1 MKKTFLIGVCMVA
14 FMANSYA
21 QSNLKGEKGVSSIG
35 VMAGYAIES
44 EKVVVG
50 IDYRYNILD
59 KLRLT
64 PSVLYGIK
72 RNNADI
78 WYLNADAHYLARISE
93 NFTLYPIGG
102 LGFSFWKYRMIP
114 DIDLGDIDLV
124 LQNADTYL
132 RIGLNMGIGG
142 ELRLTEDIIAGAE
155 FKYNWTKQGFNQ
167 AMILVRA
174 AYYF

>member
-1 MKKTFLIGVCMVA
+1 MKKTFLIGVWFVA
-14 FMANSYA
+14 FWVNSYA

-35 VMAGYAIES
+35 AMVGYAIES
-44 EKVVVG
+44 EKAVIG

-64 PSVLYGIK
+64 PSILYGIK

-93 NFTLYPIGG
+93 NLTLYPIGG
-102 LGFSFWKYRMIP
+102 LGFSFWKYRLIP
-114 DIDLGDIDLV
+114 DIDLSDVGLV

-132 RIGLNMGIGG
+132 NIGINMGIGG

-155 FKYNWTKQGFNQ
+155 FRYNCTKKGFNQ
-167 AMILVRA
+167 AMMLVRV

>member
-1 MKKTFLIGVCMVA
+1 MKKTFLIGVWFVA
-14 FMANSYA
+14 FWANSYA

-35 VMAGYAIES
+35 AMVGYAIES
-44 EKVVVG
+44 EKAVIG

-59 KLRLT
+59 RLRLA

-72 RNNADI
+72 RDNADI
-78 WYLNADAHYLARISE
+78 WYLHADAHYLARISE

-102 LGFSFWKYRMIP
+102 LGFSFWKYRIVP
-114 DIDLGDIDLV
+114 EIDLGELGFIP
-124 LQNADTYL
+124 QNADTYL
-132 RIGLNMGIGG
+132 RIGLNMGVGG
-142 ELRLTEDIIAGAE
+142 ELRLTEDLIAGAE

-167 AMILVRA
+167 AMILLRV

>member
-1 MKKTFLIGVCMVA
+1 MKKTFLIGVCIVA
-14 FMANSYA
+14 FWANSFA
-21 QSNLKGEKGVSSIG
+21 QSNLKGERGVSSIG
-35 VMAGYAIES
+35 AMVGYAIES
-44 EKVVVG
+44 EKAVVG

-59 KLRLT
+59 RLRLT

-78 WYLNADAHYLARISE
+78 WYLNADAHYLARVSE

-102 LGFSFWKYRMIP
+102 IGFSFWKYRMIP
-114 DIDLGDIDLV
+114 DIDLSDIDLV
-124 LQNADTYL
+124 LQNVDTYL
-132 RIGLNMGIGG
+132 RIGINMGIGG